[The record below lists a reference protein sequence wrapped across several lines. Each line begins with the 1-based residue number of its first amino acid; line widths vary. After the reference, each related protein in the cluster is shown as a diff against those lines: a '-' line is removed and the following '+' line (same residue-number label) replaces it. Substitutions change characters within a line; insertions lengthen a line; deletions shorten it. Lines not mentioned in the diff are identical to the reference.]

1 MAATS
6 FWKDASTAVGLTL
19 QIVDAET
26 EEGTKL
32 IASAGIAG
40 VPCLVADLDRSYH
53 GLQISDDKAKVFLQP
68 A

>member
-6 FWKDASTAVGLTL
+6 FWQDACTAVGLTL
-19 QIVDAET
+19 QIVDADT

-32 IASAGIAG
+32 IVSVGIAG
-40 VPCLVADLDRSYH
+40 VPCLVAALDRLYH
-53 GLQISDDKAKVFLQP
+53 GFQISDDEAKAFLQP

>member
-6 FWKDASTAVGLTL
+6 FWKDASTTAGQTL
-19 QIVDAET
+19 RIVDADT

-32 IASAGIAG
+32 IASVGIAG
-40 VPCLVADLDRSYH
+40 VPCLVAALDRLYY
-53 GLQISDDKAKVFLQP
+53 GVQISDNEAKDFLQP